1 MPRADL
7 YTKALLIVI
16 AVLLVLNTLG
26 QLRGPAVHA
35 EPTSSQ
41 YGIELVKVRWPS
53 KQFQADLATAI
64 NDAAKGR
71 ELVTLVPFGQTQ
83 YLAVYK

>member
-1 MPRADL
+1 MARADL
-7 YTKALLIVI
+7 CTKALLVVI
-16 AVLLVLNTLG
+16 AILLALNTLS
-26 QLRGPAVHA
+26 QLRGPVVYAQ
-35 EPTSSQ
+35 PKPSQ
-41 YGIELVKVRWPS
+41 YGVELVQVRNS

-71 ELVTLVPFGQTQ
+71 ELVTLVSVGPAG